1 MSWFLNLS
9 RSNPPPVAS
18 QLTEPSPLR
27 GTALTLGL
35 IGAALA
41 LVAIVMVVWGSADF
55 GTPTVGVLIRVAGIL
70 LAVSLVLPS
79 FRKPSLVAILIAS
92 AGLILVLARPGL
104 IWVALLGWVGWVVFG
119 RQANR

>member
-1 MSWFLNLS
+1 
-9 RSNPPPVAS
+9 
-18 QLTEPSPLR
+18 
-27 GTALTLGL
+27 L

-41 LVAIVMVVWGSADF
+41 LVATLMVVWGSADF
-55 GTPTVGVLIRVAGIL
+55 GTPTVGVLIRVAGVL

-119 RQANR
+119 R